1 MQGPRRAAE
10 PRADESPQL
19 WKQFQLH
26 PQQSPASLTPST
38 PEGPKHPSDG
48 GWMGGWERRIGE
60 DGDHLWPV
68 PTLPTAV
75 PCVPGT
81 TRNCVGTGR
90 PLAARSPKRETYKR
104 ITGKK
109 TLPGIR
115 GLALAHTRACRPS
128 HGVILAVT
136 LCCYIL
142 QNVTSGGNQAVY
154 RELCILSHTARDSTD
169 IATKIQL
176 NKTP

>member
-1 MQGPRRAAE
+1 MTTYGLCQLC
-10 PRADESPQL
+10 PQL
-19 WKQFQLH
+19 CLVFLAPLGTVWAQVGL
-26 PQQSPASLTPST
+26 
-38 PEGPKHPSDG
+38 
-48 GWMGGWERRIGE
+48 
-60 DGDHLWPV
+60 
-68 PTLPTAV
+68 LP
-75 PCVPGT
+75 
-81 TRNCVGTGR
+81 
-90 PLAARSPKRETYKR
+90 ARSPKRETYKR